1 MEKIGGITY
10 SFNPCD
16 RNIYQKQ
23 KCDNELVNANFFHKS
38 GSNIMWNRYSK
49 A

>member
-16 RNIYQKQ
+16 KNIYQEQ
-23 KCDNELVNANFFHKS
+23 ICENELVNSNFLLKS
-38 GSNIMWNRYSK
+38 GLNIK
-49 A
+49 